1 MRRLSILAAIAA
13 VAALPGAAYAINCYT
28 VLDRSD
34 ATIYQDTQPPFDLSE
49 GGASARE
56 ALRARHEYL
65 TIADTD
71 RCPVV
76 AAPPGATGYQPASV
90 DEIVSGIREYAK
102 SDGPVPAAAS
112 ARGGSRPAAAP
123 TPARSSSSAR
133 KY

>member
-13 VAALPGAAYAINCYT
+13 AAALPGAASAINCYT

-65 TIADTD
+65 TIADAD
-71 RCPVV
+71 RCPII

-102 SDGPVPAAAS
+102 SAGPVPAAAS
-112 ARGGSRPAAAP
+112 ARGGSRAAAP
-123 TPARSSSSAR
+123 ATPARSSSAR

>member
-1 MRRLSILAAIAA
+1 MRKLTILAAIAA
-13 VAALPGAAYAINCYT
+13 TAMLPGAASAINCYT

-34 ATIYQDTQPPFDLSE
+34 TTIYQDTQPPFDLSE
-49 GGASARE
+49 DGASARE

-65 TIADTD
+65 TIADAD

-76 AAPPGATGYQPASV
+76 SAPVGATGYRPASV
-90 DEIVSGIREYAK
+90 EEIVSGIREYAK

-112 ARGGSRPAAAP
+112 ARGGSRPAAA
-123 TPARSSSSAR
+123 TPARSSSAR